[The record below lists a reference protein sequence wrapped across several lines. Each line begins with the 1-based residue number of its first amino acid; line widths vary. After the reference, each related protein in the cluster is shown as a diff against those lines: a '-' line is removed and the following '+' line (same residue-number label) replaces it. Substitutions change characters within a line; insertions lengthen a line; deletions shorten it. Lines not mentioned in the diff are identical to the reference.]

1 MLQLPPRTPRRRAEN
16 DMKMIGGQDEVG
28 RKVSTSSSLHSDQ
41 FQAPDSQIL
50 RQIQRKLRSDFSAA
64 ADVLATNLRRM
75 SVVEVVELQGQCC
88 GASL

>member
-1 MLQLPPRTPRRRAEN
+1 MC
-16 DMKMIGGQDEVG
+16 EVG
-28 RKVSTSSSLHSDQ
+28 SVKKRQAEAISAAGSTSSSLHSDQ